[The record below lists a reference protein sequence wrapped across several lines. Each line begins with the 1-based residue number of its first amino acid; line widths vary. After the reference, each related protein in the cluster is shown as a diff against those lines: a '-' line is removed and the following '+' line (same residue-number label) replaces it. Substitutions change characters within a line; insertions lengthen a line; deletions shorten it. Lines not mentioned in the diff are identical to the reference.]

1 MRSLADVFLDHWVGE
16 FANFFDLD
24 GHAVAGLQ
32 ENRWGAGEADA
43 VGCSGEDDGAGV
55 EDGACGQKLDKG
67 WDIENHVVG
76 VPVLHDLAVED
87 GADGKVVGVRDL
99 VGGDKNRAQWAEGG
113 KGFATAPLAAP
124 AVTLPVASADIVG
137 AGVAQHMIEGIFFAD
152 IVAGFS
158 DHHGQFA
165 FVVDGITIQL
175 AWQDDRVARV
185 LQGARILEEQHRIF
199 GDSLFAFLGVLAV
212 IEADAEDIAGLERGE
227 EFFDLEG
234 FVGVGL
240 LAEQIPFEAGDPA
253 VEVLFAPMNI
263 ATRFEPN
270 NLHDPLPPHPGC
282 IQETSGLLTECVRE
296 HNNKV
301 ASLFLSL
308 WNGGFCPGNILLTGK
323 CGRGLRTG
331 HFAVFHGLGVCE
343 NGWHALFGP
352 VLGTLFPS

>member
-1 MRSLADVFLDHWVGE
+1 MTVEIR
-16 FANFFDLD
+16 ANSQASGIRNLILGDEAWAQGCECIKGFSTTPLRATPFDLP
-24 GHAVAGLQ
+24 
-32 ENRWGAGEADA
+32 
-43 VGCSGEDDGAGV
+43 
-55 EDGACGQKLDKG
+55 
-67 WDIENHVVG
+67 I
-76 VPVLHDLAVED
+76 
-87 GADGKVVGVRDL
+87 
-99 VGGDKNRAQWAEGG
+99 
-113 KGFATAPLAAP
+113 
-124 AVTLPVASADIVG
+124 ASADIVG

-308 WNGGFCPGNILLTGK
+308 WNGGFSPGKILLTGN